1 MQTEKCTNYFFL
13 QVFLIYLYLKELH
26 DFDDIILIFL
36 TFGLLGDLTDSRQK
50 VKISIVHENSVFE
63 DISPNKTVH

>member
-1 MQTEKCTNYFFL
+1 M
-13 QVFLIYLYLKELH
+13 YLKELH
-26 DFDDIILIFL
+26 DFDDIKLIFL

-63 DISPNKTVH
+63 DISPNKTVHWVS